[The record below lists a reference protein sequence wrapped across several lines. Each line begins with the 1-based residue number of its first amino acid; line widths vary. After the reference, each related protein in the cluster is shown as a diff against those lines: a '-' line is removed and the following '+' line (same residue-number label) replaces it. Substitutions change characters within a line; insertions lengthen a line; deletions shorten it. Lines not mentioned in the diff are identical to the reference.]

1 MKKTLWIVSILLAT
15 TQIANAQI
23 KLFQKK
29 NKSANKSTKDSTAQQ
44 PAVQAPYAE
53 LLPTTVVKKDYSK
66 LDLSNRPAD
75 HFMLQYGVDGW
86 TGSPDSVNTA
96 GFSRHFNF
104 YFMLD
109 KPFKNDKRF
118 SIGFGAGIASS
129 NIFFDKTFVDIKATG
144 NRLPFTNTENGNS
157 YEKFK
162 LTSIFLEIPVE
173 IRYYSNP
180 EKPNKSWKFAAGAK
194 VATLLKSYTK
204 GKNLQN
210 NQGASIYGQN
220 YISKEY
226 SKRFINGTRLS
237 VSGRVGYGNVSLHGD
252 FAITPVIRDGFG
264 PAMNSYSIGVCFSG
278 L

>member
-1 MKKTLWIVSILLAT
+1 MKKTLWIVTIFLAT
-15 TQIANAQI
+15 SQIANAQI

-29 NKSANKSTKDSTAQQ
+29 NKNTAKSSKDSVQQ
-44 PAVQAPYAE
+44 QATNQPYAE
-53 LLPTTVVKKDYSK
+53 LLPSTVTKKDNAK
-66 LDLSNRPAD
+66 LDLSNRAAD
-75 HFMLQYGVDGW
+75 HFMLQYGIDGW
-86 TGSPDSVNTA
+86 TARPDSVNTS

-109 KPFKNDKRF
+109 KPLKNDKRF
-118 SIGFGAGIASS
+118 SIGIGAGIASS
-129 NIFFDKTFVDIKATG
+129 NIFFDNTFIDIKATG

-157 YEKFK
+157 YDKFK
-162 LTSIFLEIPVE
+162 LTSIFLEIPLE
-173 IRYYSNP
+173 LRYYSNP
-180 EKPNKSWKFAAGAK
+180 EKPNKSWKLAVGAK
-194 VATLLKSYTK
+194 VATLLKAYTK

-210 NQGASIYGQN
+210 NQGGSIFGQN

-237 VSGRVGYGNVSLHGD
+237 VGGRVGYGNVSLHGD

-264 PAMNSYSIGVCFSG
+264 PAMNSYSIGLCFSG